1 MDIEESFW
9 AQKAI
14 KDWIQKG
21 DRNTKYFHALV
32 KQRRINNHV
41 VRIRQDLGQ
50 WLEDDETFRTHIREH
65 FEKLYQM
72 PEEMSKED
80 ILRKLD
86 SYNLLGLSFLH
97 RQDLDK
103 DFIEKEVK
111 DAIF

>member
-9 AQKAI
+9 AKKAI
-14 KDWIQKG
+14 KDWVQKG

-32 KQRRINNHV
+32 KQSRINNHV
-41 VRIRQDLGQ
+41 VCIRQDLGQ
-50 WLEDDETFRTHIREH
+50 CLEDDETFRTHIREH

-72 PEEMSKED
+72 PEEISKED